1 MARLMSRFCED
12 LSPPN
17 KQIEH
22 LSTTDEIDAIARTEM
37 DPHFRNSRADW
48 FTVSEVAMFGRADAK
63 NYASTAYL
71 VRQCRKPAVKF
82 I

>member
-1 MARLMSRFCED
+1 
-12 LSPPN
+12 
-17 KQIEH
+17 
-22 LSTTDEIDAIARTEM
+22 M

>member
-12 LSPPN
+12 LS
-17 KQIEH
+17 H

-37 DPHFRNSRADW
+37 NAHFRNSLADW

-63 NYASTAYL
+63 SYTSTAHL
-71 VRQCRKPAVKF
+71 VLQCRKPSVKF